1 MKKVAVVILNWN
13 GKSFLQKYLP
23 PLLLSVKGH
32 LANASNANANAE
44 NSGKANSPADSY
56 VVSVIV
62 ADNGSTDGSEEF
74 VRTVSGVGYI
84 PLGKNWGFPEG
95 YNRAFKQIY
104 ADYYVLLNSDI
115 LTPDG
120 WLDPLFNFME
130 AHKEAG
136 VCQPKMLSL
145 TRHLEIVGK
154 SVGSKK
160 DNLSE
165 AEINSLPNIEKH
177 NPIEE
182 KKEIFEYAGAAGG
195 FIDRWGF
202 PFCRGRILSSVE
214 EDDGQYNDPRKIFW
228 ASGACMMVRSTL
240 YHRLGGLDESFFA
253 HMEEIDF
260 CWRAALMGSQIW
272 AVPESY
278 VYHLGGGTLPNN
290 SPRKLYLNYRNNLLM
305 LRKNLPQPRGG
316 IKLFGRTFKLFSI
329 RGSRLFIR
337 KFLDGLSAI
346 AYIFQG
352 KFSYCSAVWKAHRDY
367 GKMKHALKPSPR
379 LDGLC
384 GPTGKS
390 CRSIYC
396 VNGIYPHSIIRKFFS
411 GRKKFSDLRF

>member
-1 MKKVAVVILNWN
+1 MKKVAIVILNWN

-23 PLLLSVKGH
+23 SLLLSVKESKGH
-32 LANASNANANAE
+32 
-44 NSGKANSPADSY
+44 

-74 VRTVSGVGYI
+74 VRTIGGVGYI
-84 PLGKNWGFPEG
+84 PLGKNWGFPGG

-120 WLDPLFNFME
+120 WLEPLFNFME
-130 AHKEAG
+130 AHKEVG

-145 TRHLEIVGK
+145 TRHLEI
-154 SVGSKK
+154 
-160 DNLSE
+160 
-165 AEINSLPNIEKH
+165 AEKH
-177 NPIEE
+177 NSAEA
-182 KKEIFEYAGAAGG
+182 KEIFEYAGAAGG

-202 PFCRGRILSSVE
+202 PFCRGRILSSLE
-214 EDDGQYNDPRKIFW
+214 EDNGQYNDPRKIFW

-305 LRKNLPQPRGG
+305 LRKNLPEPRGRIRIAKKQKG
-316 IKLFGRTFKLFSI
+316 FSKYYI
-329 RGSRLFIR
+329 FSPFSNRSLKLFIR
-337 KFLDGLSAI
+337 KCLDGFSAV
-346 AYIFQG
+346 AYLAQG
-352 KFSYCSAVWKAHRDY
+352 KFSYCGAVWKAHKDY
-367 GKMKHALKPSPR
+367 DKMKHTLKPSPR
-379 LDGLC
+379 LDGLR

-396 VNGIYPHSIIRKFFS
+396 VNGIYPKSIIRKFFS

>member
-23 PLLLSVKGH
+23 PLLLSVKESKG
-32 LANASNANANAE
+32 
-44 NSGKANSPADSY
+44 Y
-56 VVSVIV
+56 IVSVIV

-74 VRTVSGVGYI
+74 VRTTGGVGYI
-84 PLGKNWGFPEG
+84 PLGKNWGFPGG

-120 WLDPLFNFME
+120 WLNPLFNFME

-145 TRHLEIVGK
+145 TRHMEI
-154 SVGSKK
+154 
-160 DNLSE
+160 
-165 AEINSLPNIEKH
+165 AEKH
-177 NPIEE
+177 NSAEA
-182 KKEIFEYAGAAGG
+182 KEIFEYAGAAGG

-202 PFCRGRILSSVE
+202 PFCRGRILSSLE
-214 EDDGQYNDPRKIFW
+214 EDNGQYDDPRKIFW

-337 KFLDGLSAI
+337 KFLDGLSAV

-352 KFSYCSAVWKAHRDY
+352 KFSYCRAVFNAHKEY
-367 GKMKHALKPSPR
+367 GKIKSTIKPSPR
-379 LDGLC
+379 LDGLR

-396 VNGIYPHSIIRKFFS
+396 VNGVYPHSIIRKFFS

>member
-23 PLLLSVKGH
+23 PLLLSVKEPKG
-32 LANASNANANAE
+32 
-44 NSGKANSPADSY
+44 Y
-56 VVSVIV
+56 IVSVIV

-74 VRTVSGVGYI
+74 VRTTGGVGYI
-84 PLGKNWGFPEG
+84 PLGKNWGFPGG

-120 WLDPLFNFME
+120 WLNPLFNIME

-145 TRHLEIVGK
+145 TRHMEI
-154 SVGSKK
+154 
-160 DNLSE
+160 
-165 AEINSLPNIEKH
+165 AEKH
-177 NPIEE
+177 NAAEA
-182 KKEIFEYAGAAGG
+182 KEIFEYAGAAGG

-202 PFCRGRILSSVE
+202 PFCRGRILSSLE
-214 EDDGQYNDPRKIFW
+214 EDNGQYDDPRKIFW

-337 KFLDGLSAI
+337 KFLDGLSAV

-352 KFSYCSAVWKAHRDY
+352 KFSYCRAVFNAHKEY
-367 GKMKHALKPSPR
+367 GKIKSTIKPSPR
-379 LDGLC
+379 LDGLR

-396 VNGIYPHSIIRKFFS
+396 VNGVYPHSIIRKFFS

>member
-23 PLLLSVKGH
+23 PLLLSVKESKG
-32 LANASNANANAE
+32 
-44 NSGKANSPADSY
+44 Y
-56 VVSVIV
+56 IVSVIV

-74 VRTVSGVGYI
+74 VRTTGGVGYI
-84 PLGKNWGFPEG
+84 PLGKNWGFPGG

-120 WLDPLFNFME
+120 WLNPLFNFME

-145 TRHLEIVGK
+145 TRHMEI
-154 SVGSKK
+154 
-160 DNLSE
+160 
-165 AEINSLPNIEKH
+165 AEKH
-177 NPIEE
+177 NSAEA
-182 KKEIFEYAGAAGG
+182 KEIFEYAGAAGG

-202 PFCRGRILSSVE
+202 PFCRGRILSSLE
-214 EDDGQYNDPRKIFW
+214 EDNGQYDDPRKIFW

-337 KFLDGLSAI
+337 KFLDGLSAV

-352 KFSYCSAVWKAHRDY
+352 KFSYCRAVFNAHKEY
-367 GKMKHALKPSPR
+367 GKIKSTIKSSPR
-379 LDGLC
+379 LDGLR

-396 VNGIYPHSIIRKFFS
+396 VNGVYPRSIIRKFFS

>member
-23 PLLLSVKGH
+23 PLLLSVKESKG
-32 LANASNANANAE
+32 
-44 NSGKANSPADSY
+44 Y

-74 VRTVSGVGYI
+74 VRTIGGVGYI
-84 PLGKNWGFPEG
+84 SLGKNWGFPGG

-120 WLDPLFNFME
+120 WLNPLFNFME

-145 TRHLEIVGK
+145 TRHLEI
-154 SVGSKK
+154 
-160 DNLSE
+160 
-165 AEINSLPNIEKH
+165 AEKH
-177 NPIEE
+177 NSAEA
-182 KKEIFEYAGAAGG
+182 KEIFEYAGAAGG
-195 FIDRWGF
+195 FIDKWGF
-202 PFCRGRILSSVE
+202 PFCRGRILSSLE
-214 EDDGQYNDPRKIFW
+214 EDNGQYDDPRKIFW

-337 KFLDGLSAI
+337 KFLDGLSAV

-352 KFSYCSAVWKAHRDY
+352 KFSYCRAVWNAHKEY
-367 GKMKHALKPSPR
+367 GKIKNTIKPSPR
-379 LDGLC
+379 LDGLR

-390 CRSIYC
+390 FRSIYC
-396 VNGIYPHSIIRKFFS
+396 VNGVYPHSIIRKFFS